1 MANGKSIIEREI
13 RTDVFRTGCAPHA
26 RAVAESRVGRWWWV
40 IFIPLALTAI
50 YGFSVDIRWLILSV
64 AILLLLVPAL
74 TLFGYIGAISDPDA
88 VEALYPRRAT
98 FRTDGS
104 LLITTMPIPR
114 DSEKLPQPGTDA
126 DAAAPK
132 KSVIRREEIA
142 SATYMGKF
150 LEVRFVAAG
159 RRMLIPLASFE
170 SPSDPTI
177 LVEAFGR
184 PEVNS

>member
-26 RAVAESRVGRWWWV
+26 RAVVESRVGRWWWV

-114 DSEKLPQPGTDA
+114 DSEELPRPGTDA
-126 DAAAPK
+126 DTAAPK